1 MIPLENGTI
10 KSKATNRIYYLDVL
24 RVIACLAV
32 VMIHSSSQY
41 VSRDF
46 GSLNFWVANICDGL
60 SRIGV
65 PLFVMISG
73 AVMLDENYSYTAKK
87 LINHIKKMI
96 VFFVFW
102 SGIYCIIF
110 QVIDKI
116 INHKAIRISDIMGSF
131 VRGHFHL
138 WYVYLIIG
146 LYLIVP
152 LLRLWVKRENK
163 KYVEYFIILSVIF
176 TFLVPQIISL
186 CSNFTNILE
195 PLSVIIEK
203 KLYLEYVGG
212 YTAYFLLGWYLHSFD
227 VKNKNVIY
235 ILGIISLIVTVF
247 GTYALSSAKGKSLPL
262 YDYLYLNILLQAVM
276 TFQFIKSM
284 LINTKGDNKFVNIIS
299 KNSLGI
305 YAVHIAVITA
315 LQKVTEMIGI
325 DSAIIK
331 IPFVF
336 LLTFVISTLVTY
348 ILGKIPILKRI
359 V

>member
-1 MIPLENGTI
+1 MAPLETGI
-10 KSKATNRIYYLDVL
+10 SKSRASNRIYYLDAL

-41 VSRDF
+41 VAKDF

-73 AVMLDENYSYTAKK
+73 AVMLDENYGYTAKK
-87 LINHIKKMI
+87 LINHIKKMV

-110 QVIDKI
+110 QIIDKI

-152 LLRLWVKRENK
+152 LLRLWVKKENK
-163 KYVEYFIILSVIF
+163 KYVEYFIVLSVIF
-176 TFLVPQIISL
+176 TFLVPQIISV

-195 PLSVIIEK
+195 PLSVIMEN

-212 YTAYFLLGWYLHSFD
+212 YTTYFLLGWYIHNYD

-247 GTYALSSAKGKSLPL
+247 GTYALSVANGKSLPL
-262 YDYLYLNILLQAVM
+262 YDYLYLNILLQAVT
-276 TFQFIKSM
+276 TFQFVKSRLIHIKR
-284 LINTKGDNKFVNIIS
+284 DNKFVNIIS

-305 YAVHIAVITA
+305 YAIHIAVITA

-325 DSAIIK
+325 DSAIIR
-331 IPFVF
+331 IPLVF
-336 LLTFVISTLVTY
+336 LLTFVISTLTTY
-348 ILGKIPILKRI
+348 ILSKIPFLKKF